1 MPELPEVEQV
11 RRSIAKRAVGCRVVG
26 VTVHRRDV
34 VTGPEDPI
42 GGWSRA
48 PADRRDAPKP
58 RVNKRFLLEGSLI
71 EQVARHGKQLAI
83 FGELGATGIHLGM
96 TGQFLFR
103 APGERL
109 RRRDHVHVTWRV
121 ETPDGR
127 PAGRLVFRDPRRFGS
142 VSAHQS
148 REELVR
154 TRWDALG
161 PDALTVSEDE
171 LREQLRPKR
180 RSNATVRNVK
190 AALLDQATLAG
201 VGNIYA
207 DESLFRAGILPTRR
221 VDRLSGDEISRLGA
235 SIRTVLQEAVDSGGS
250 TLRDYVDAEGVSGSF
265 QLRHRVY
272 GRSGCLCI
280 TCGETLVGD
289 LVAQRTTVWC
299 PRCQR

>member
-11 RRSIAKRAVGCRVVG
+11 RRTIASRAVGCRVVG

-58 RVNKRFLLEGSLI
+58 RVDKRLLLEGSVI
-71 EQVARHGKQLAI
+71 EEIGRHGKQLAV
-83 FGELGATGIHLGM
+83 FGDRGAAGVHLGM

-109 RRRDHVHVTWRV
+109 PQTDHVHVTWRLFSA
-121 ETPDGR
+121 DGE
-127 PAGRLVFRDPRRFGS
+127 PAGRLVFRDPRRFGG
-142 VSAHQS
+142 VSAHSS
-148 REELVR
+148 RQELVE
-154 TRWDALG
+154 TRWRVLG
-161 PDALTVSEDE
+161 PDALTVSDAE
-171 LREQLRPKR
+171 LRAKLRAKKR
-180 RSNATVRNVK
+180 TRAPVRNVK
-190 AALLDQATLAG
+190 SALLDQATLAG

-207 DESLFRAGILPTRR
+207 DEALFRAGVAPTRP
-221 VDRLSGDEISRLGA
+221 VDRLSPEEVDRLGA
-235 SIRTVLQEAVDSGGS
+235 SIREVLDEGVRSGGS
-250 TLRDYVDAEGVSGSF
+250 TLRDYVDGDGSTGSF
-265 QLRHRVY
+265 QLNHRVY
-272 GRSGCLCI
+272 GRCGQMCI

-289 LVAQRTTVWC
+289 MVAQRTTVWC